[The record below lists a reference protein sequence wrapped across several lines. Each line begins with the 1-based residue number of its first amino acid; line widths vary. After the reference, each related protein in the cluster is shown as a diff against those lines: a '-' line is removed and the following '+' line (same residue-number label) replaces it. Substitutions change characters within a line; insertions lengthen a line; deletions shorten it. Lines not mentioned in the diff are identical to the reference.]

1 MSVVVKIEDLFTGN
15 GDVKELVALL
25 EQGAR
30 INDTDR
36 EGYAAL
42 QVAVKKGRDDCV
54 AFLLQEG
61 ADVNQRDSDGF
72 SALHEAA
79 FFGHDNIARILL
91 RHGADKTFVNSPMES
106 SEEDASVAT
115 PTSWRYCLHIA
126 YYGTGFVGWQRQQQ
140 ETKSSSGH
148 DSVQEVVEAAVT
160 ETLGA
165 SKRVNVTGVS
175 RTDAGTHALY
185 QFGFIRLNSELHM
198 TMDELKDRVNAKLEN
213 GRVVV
218 LGVTVPT
225 TGPSRIRSRYKK
237 YIYYLQQGHRP
248 DLELGKYSWFLGRRL
263 DIQRIRDALKPFSQ
277 GLLKLKFED
286 MTTLRTIISTKVV
299 VRRNVNFSLDPSVC
313 GSGEVIDAADMYR
326 EPSNTTATEKHNLD
340 DSKAVSTGEHKKRK
354 VEQGQGGAPV
364 HFVCIELVANGFLR
378 HMVRRII
385 GTLRP
390 IGEGTQPPSRMQQV
404 LAEDYDRDCATED

>member
-1 MSVVVKIEDLFTGN
+1 METESSRTCSQKAIPPIEGSTRPKSDLNKVCLYFVFHWCTMSTET
-15 GDVKELVALL
+15 
-25 EQGAR
+25 
-30 INDTDR
+30 
-36 EGYAAL
+36 
-42 QVAVKKGRDDCV
+42 
-54 AFLLQEG
+54 
-61 ADVNQRDSDGF
+61 
-72 SALHEAA
+72 
-79 FFGHDNIARILL
+79 
-91 RHGADKTFVNSPMES
+91 MES
-106 SEEDASVAT
+106 SDEDGPIAT
-115 PTSWRYCLHIA
+115 STSWRYCLHIA
-126 YYGTGFVGWQRQQQ
+126 YYGTGLVGWQRQQQ

-148 DSVQEVVEAAVT
+148 DSVQEVMEAAVT

-198 TMDELKDRVNAKLEN
+198 TLDELKDRINAKCCNRLGN

-225 TGPSRIRSRYKK
+225 MGPSRIRSRYKK

-263 DIQRIRDALKPFSQ
+263 DIQRIRDALKFLEGTHDFRPFSQ
-277 GLLKLKFED
+277 GLLKPKYED
-286 MTTLRTIISTKVV
+286 MTTVRTVISAKVV
-299 VRRNVNFSLDPSVC
+299 VRRNVNFSLDPQVS
-313 GSGEVIDAADMYR
+313 GSGEEVIDVADMHR
-326 EPSNTTATEKHNLD
+326 EPSSSIVYDKHNSD
-340 DSKAVSTGEHKKRK
+340 DSNAVATGDHKKRK
-354 VEQGQGGAPV
+354 VEQAKVGATV

-390 IGEGTQPPSRMQQV
+390 IGEGAQPATRMQQV
-404 LAEDYDRDCATED
+404 LNGEVQPGPSAPTKALWLHRTWLTQEEYDRDCAVECCTL

>member
-42 QVAVKKGRDDCV
+42 QVAAKKGRDDCV

-91 RHGADKTFVNSPMES
+91 HHGADKTFVNSPMES

-148 DSVQEVVEAAVT
+148 DSVQEVVEAA
-160 ETLGA
+160 
-165 SKRVNVTGVS
+165 
-175 RTDAGTHALY
+175 

-225 TGPSRIRSRYKK
+225 MGPSRIRSRYKK

-263 DIQRIRDALKPFSQ
+263 DIQRIRDALKFLEGTHDFRPFSQ

-286 MTTLRTIISTKVV
+286 MTTLRTIISTKVI

-378 HMVRRII
+378 HMV
-385 GTLRP
+385 LA
-390 IGEGTQPPSRMQQV
+390 GEVQPGPSAPTKALWLHRTWLTQ
-404 LAEDYDRDCATED
+404 EDYDRDCATED